1 MGALIRTYYVPEFD
15 TLDVWFG
22 DVGTVV
28 ESVEVGDSIISKLGK
43 NGKVVGVEILGLS
56 KTRREDLA
64 GLPADVR
71 NSLLEAV
78 SKLSVATAGLSR
90 AVAIE

>member
-1 MGALIRTYYVPEFD
+1 LIRTYYVPEFD

-43 NGKVVGVEILGLS
+43 NGKVVGVEIVGLS

>member
-1 MGALIRTYYVPEFD
+1 MDALIKTYYVPELD

-43 NGKVVGVEILGLS
+43 NGKVVGVEIVGLS

>member
-1 MGALIRTYYVPEFD
+1 MDALIKTYYVPELD

-28 ESVEVGDSIISKLGK
+28 ESVEVGDGIISKLGK
-43 NGKVVGVEILGLS
+43 NGEVIGVEIVGLS

-64 GLPADVR
+64 GLASDVR
-71 NSLLEAV
+71 NTLLEAI
-78 SKLSVATAGLSR
+78 KKQNVATAGLS
-90 AVAIE
+90 